1 MMERV
6 LLVGGGL
13 TAALTGA
20 LLRSKLPS
28 LELVL
33 WDKARGAGGR
43 MSTSRSQ
50 GDPNCKVDLG
60 CQYISVVPQYE
71 QIHGHIFEEL
81 LGAGILKQM
90 SCRVGGMKAME
101 EGTKHYVA
109 PGGVSSI
116 VKHFIAQAK
125 LNPQFGK
132 HITRVDRKD
141 NQWCVETQ
149 SGEKDIFDVVVLTM
163 PVPQILGLS
172 GTVAKSINENKS
184 LRHNLEEV
192 KYSSRYAL
200 GLFFDS
206 GTHLSLKTDVDAQ
219 YITGDSIMRFVA
231 IDNQKRGSNDDPP
244 SVVFHTSVPFG
255 IGHVDKTP
263 QEVEPILVNRVKEMF
278 PEWPQPLSV
287 KCQKWK
293 FSQVSS
299 AFTGV
304 PGCIKI
310 AEGLLAGGDGFTHSN
325 MDGCIESANSIAN
338 VVLQCSN
345 T

>member
-1 MMERV
+1 MPMRV
-6 LLVGGGL
+6 LLVGGGI

-71 QIHGHIFEEL
+71 KIHGHIFEEL

-90 SCRVGGMKAME
+90 TCEVSGMKAME

-125 LNPQFGK
+125 INPQFGK
-132 HITRVDRKD
+132 HVTRVDCKD
-141 NQWCVETQ
+141 QQWCVETQ
-149 SGEKDIFDVVVLTM
+149 SGDKDTFDVVVLTM

-172 GTVAKSINENKS
+172 GTVAKFINENKS
-184 LRHNLEEV
+184 MRQNLEEV
-192 KYSSRYAL
+192 RYSARYAL

-206 GTHLSLKTDVDAQ
+206 GTQLPLEDNVDAK
-219 YITGDSIMRFVA
+219 YITGDPIMRFVA
-231 IDNQKRGSNDDPP
+231 IDNQKRGSNDAPP
-244 SVVFHTSVPFG
+244 SVCFHTSVPFG
-255 IGHVDKTP
+255 IKHIEETP
-263 QEVEPILVNRVKEMF
+263 QEVQPILVDRVKEMF
-278 PEWPQPLSV
+278 PEWPQPNSV

-299 AFTGV
+299 AYAGV
-304 PGCIKI
+304 PGCISI
-310 AEGLLAGGDGFTHSN
+310 ADGLFAGGDGFTHSN
-325 MDGCIESANSIAN
+325 MDGCIESASSI
-338 VVLQCSN
+338 VKSILQYSKL
-345 T
+345 